1 MREITKTLTMPVDGR
16 KTDFRLTKL
25 DAFSGV
31 SLLRMLSKVTEATDS
46 VLPGESE
53 GSNSQ
58 FPALLLFTALS
69 DADLRSL
76 MTVCLEHC
84 EVLLPAGWNPVM
96 TRGEWSWIE
105 LEHDVATCLKLTIEE
120 VLRRGLGLTARDPG
134 FLIAECPNVDEF
146 AFLPVMAGMW
156 RQHEL
161 WDGTYTLD
169 DLLDAV
175 ELIRVRR
182 ENEQRALE
190 TMNHG

>member
-1 MREITKTLTMPVDGR
+1 MREITKTITIPVDGR

-120 VLRRGLGLTARDPG
+120 VLWTLEG
-134 FLIAECPNVDEF
+134 FFGGGASNSK
-146 AFLPVMAGMW
+146 AGPP
-156 RQHEL
+156 
-161 WDGTYTLD
+161 DS
-169 DLLDAV
+169 
-175 ELIRVRR
+175 
-182 ENEQRALE
+182 
-190 TMNHG
+190 